1 MFCLDAY
8 YLKDDNDDY
17 PMVTPIRDAPKKS
30 QTTPLS
36 LMMMAVTMI
45 LKALSLSLRGF
56 RHLEVA
62 LAHFEP
68 LHSKFCL
75 VTRIHLPLLGGDDHE
90 DVDEDGEDNGKL
102 PLAMT
107 VFVIIIDLDMYCV
120 CRT

>member
-1 MFCLDAY
+1 M
-8 YLKDDNDDY
+8 K
-17 PMVTPIRDAPKKS
+17 
-30 QTTPLS
+30 
-36 LMMMAVTMI
+36 MAVTMI

-90 DVDEDGEDNGKL
+90 DVDEDGEDNGNGS
-102 PLAMT
+102 
-107 VFVIIIDLDMYCV
+107 V
-120 CRT
+120 CHNHQDVGTPTLSIFAVGLGFCFF